1 MRRKGREIAVQTL
14 YSLEY
19 LGSVIDQK
27 APDFAEHFPDKLLE
41 ITASREIKS
50 ESKIYEFAHEIL
62 ENLLNN
68 LIEIDQKIQQHS
80 LNWSM
85 DRIAKLDKCILRI
98 ATYEMLFTET
108 APAVIMNEA
117 IEISKKFC
125 SESSGKFINGI
136 LNSIA
141 EESRKIKR

>member
-19 LGSVIDQK
+19 LGSVINQK
-27 APDFAEHFPDKLLE
+27 APDFIEYFSDKLLE
-41 ITASREIKS
+41 ISTSKEISS
-50 ESKIYEFAHEIL
+50 ESRIYKFAFEIL
-62 ENLLNN
+62 ENLLVN
-68 LIEIDQKIQQHS
+68 LTEIDKKIQKHS

-98 ATYEMLFTET
+98 ATYEMLYTDT

-141 EESRKIKR
+141 EESKAIKE